1 VSSQPVVLI
10 TGASAGI
17 GAALARAWASRGARL
32 VLCARKE
39 PQLRALADELERD
52 GAQVLALTADVTHA
66 QDRERLVKQSLGRFG
81 SIDVLVNNAGRGM
94 HTTVED
100 APLDDLAAL
109 YGLNV
114 IAPVALT
121 QLALPALRKSRGTVV
136 MMSSVAGLV
145 CMPKLGG
152 YASSKFALE
161 AISSAL
167 RAEVSKDG
175 VKVLVVRPGPVNTE
189 FRANAFR
196 YDDGSTYQPRGD
208 KAQTAE
214 DVAER
219 TIKAVERGAHELDTS
234 LMVRGAGVLA
244 RVAPGLLRVAQRLV
258 ARR

>member
-1 VSSQPVVLI
+1 M
-10 TGASAGI
+10 
-17 GAALARAWASRGARL
+17 
-32 VLCARKE
+32 LCARKE
-39 PQLRALADELERD
+39 PQLRALANELERD

-66 QDRERLVKQSLGRFG
+66 QDRERLVQRSLDRFG

-94 HTTVED
+94 HTSIED

-109 YGLNV
+109 YALNV

-208 KAQTAE
+208 KAQTAD

-234 LMVRGAGVLA
+234 LMVHGASVLA
-244 RVAPGLLRVAQRLV
+244 RVAPGLLRLVQRIV